1 MGVAE
6 RNLLAVREGMFAVVN
21 EPHGTAPLAKLP
33 LPGVQMAGKTGS
45 AQVRNVS
52 REAREHGYKS
62 DNLPWEFRP
71 NALFIAFAPYDA
83 PRYAVAL
90 VVEHGNAGA
99 DVAAPIVRDIMV
111 DVLNRDPAGR
121 NEPPAQRV
129 ADKS

>member
-6 RNLLAVREGMFAVVN
+6 RNLLAVRDGMFAVVN
-21 EPHGTAPLAKLP
+21 EPHGTAPLARLP

-71 NALFIAFAPYDA
+71 Q
-83 PRYAVAL
+83 RAVHRLRA
-90 VVEHGNAGA
+90 V
-99 DVAAPIVRDIMV
+99 
-111 DVLNRDPAGR
+111 
-121 NEPPAQRV
+121 
-129 ADKS
+129 